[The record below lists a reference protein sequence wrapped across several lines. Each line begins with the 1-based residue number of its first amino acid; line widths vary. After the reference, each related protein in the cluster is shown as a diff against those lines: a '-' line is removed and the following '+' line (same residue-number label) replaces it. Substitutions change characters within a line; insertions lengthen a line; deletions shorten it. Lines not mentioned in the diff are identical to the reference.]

1 MSVCVRVM
9 FVSVCVLC
17 EYVFVCY
24 VCESECV
31 SVRVCVCE

>member
-1 MSVCVRVM
+1 VRVM